1 VSDDLELEMI
11 LAKKRRELMA
21 MAARK
26 SAEEE
31 GVARG
36 ARKSDPV
43 EVVRG
48 VLTDRGEE
56 VLEAALSQYPGEA
69 RRIVERLAELI
80 ERGALRGSITGRQL
94 LWLFRNLGLD
104 VRLETKIYVEQDGRF
119 VPLMDAM
126 RKRDD

>member
-1 VSDDLELEMI
+1 M
-11 LAKKRRELMA
+11 
-21 MAARK
+21 
-26 SAEEE
+26 
-31 GVARG
+31 ARG
-36 ARKSDPV
+36 ARKSDPL

-56 VLEAALSQYPGEA
+56 VLEAALSQYPEEA